1 MSAPEFLKGSSLSA
15 LRNLLLPLIRW
26 ASKPSAEADLEGIY
40 GPRLDWATAFKHIAA
55 FRRAD
60 FSFLPAIHTLPAAD
74 MPGLWGGYSR
84 DTREVYLSA
93 DCPQELLSAVLI
105 EEIGHF
111 LDQELCAEET
121 PGEEGA
127 RFAAAV
133 LDLPL
138 DDASSDDSLAP
149 LFFQGRGLLVE
160 AARKKRGSSK
170 SGQFSSRSGRKKRG
184 SSNGGGSNS
193 GGGPGYAE
201 VGSRSSNPKLQEN
214 IIYAT
219 QDGVRIPQKAAGDRL
234 IGSRGNDTFVVMSQD
249 VKIEDP
255 NGGTD
260 TVESSVTF
268 DLTNYSIVENLVLSD
283 SGVGNGFSTLIWPPP
298 TISINGTGNLKANVI
313 TGNSGNN
320 VLDGGIDSAIDTLV
334 GGAGN
339 DTYALRDTLDQVV
352 EVAGGGTDTI
362 ETTRTTF
369 SLANYANVENLAYS
383 GTGTGVAFTGNS
395 GNNMLT
401 GTAGADSL
409 DGGTGADTLV
419 GGLGND
425 TYLVDNSG
433 DLVIENASSGRDLVI
448 STAAAYVL
456 DANVENLTL
465 AGTDSISGTGN
476 SLANILEGNI
486 AANFLA
492 GANGSDSIF
501 GAAGDD
507 TLSGGNDNDLL
518 VGDVAAFIEDFAGD
532 QLKVTN
538 FDATKTDSNAQ
549 ALAQAALN
557 NSSNISITSAK
568 YTGAQKAVGFL
579 KDGVNFGSIRGEEVK
594 IGSGIVLSTGLADT
608 SNKTADFNASTSNG
622 TAGSYLVNDILK
634 DVFNPNVQSRDGATL
649 EFTFTVSDPNAQWI
663 SMDILFGSEE
673 YPEFISSF
681 PDIAGV
687 FIDGQNAALFNG
699 DSKYPL
705 SALKKNVDAGYFLD
719 NSSAEYSTVYD
730 GITAPLTLAG
740 SLGGGVNGEHTIK
753 IVIADTND
761 RIYDSAIFV
770 SNIRAVKSGL
780 FGIRSIQESGND
792 SLLGG
797 DGNDTL
803 LGNGGNDTLLGE
815 DGDDR
820 LDGGL
825 GADSMLGGVG
835 DDIYVVDNAGDTVVE
850 LAGEGTD
857 VIEAA
862 SSYTLTSG
870 SSLEVLRL
878 TGLSN
883 THGSG
888 NELANSLFGNTGNNI
903 LNGFDGND
911 TLDGGTGD
919 DTLRG
924 GDGEDIFI
932 YDSDDGSIDG
942 GSGTDT
948 LLLTAAAT
956 VTDIQLANVSSVE
969 VIQASSLTGNSIALG
984 SNAQAGGVLSLF
996 GGASSD
1002 ILSAAGMTSGNIWI
1016 QGDFIGGSSTLGDTL
1031 AVGTG
1036 TSRAT
1041 LVGNNSATATNYF
1054 QISTASLL
1062 GNNSI
1067 VGGAS
1072 STNYLQITTIGQVLS
1087 DASFAQVSD
1096 LDGLILTGGANT
1108 ITLGATAQDKFG
1120 TTVSLTGGADGGDT
1134 INLSA
1139 TTKKV
1144 YLDASTGTTG
1154 DTITAG
1160 TNDNTLIGGSAA
1172 SANDLFIFTS
1182 GSNLSGASV
1191 VGGGG
1196 TDTLRLSANG
1206 QTVSTSALDKLSSI
1220 EVFDLVGA
1228 GNSITLGA
1236 ITAGI
1241 ATIVGGTGPNTIN
1254 ASGYN
1259 SAPNTLTWNMNA
1271 SSGRDSLL
1279 GGALGNLFQIKNG
1292 VNLQNSFINGN
1303 TGNDT
1308 IQLLA
1313 GAQTIGDS
1321 AFGNISA
1328 IEKLLLGSA
1337 TNGNS
1342 ITLGTTAAS
1351 KGIATVIGGT
1361 SKDTIDASA
1370 FNLDILIDASAG
1382 TGARL
1387 IGSTSNT
1394 NTLIGGSTGGNEF
1407 ILGSLGVN
1415 SIVGGSNGLDTL
1427 TFNDTTTAVDFT
1439 SLSKIGTLKF
1449 NDAGNTIVLGQDA
1462 LIAGIRTL
1470 VGGEGDDDG
1479 VGNTINT
1486 SAYGSAGVLFQI
1498 TDQNYLTNITTM
1510 VGGTGVD
1517 TVKFSRDGVSVTDEV
1532 VASLLNIDVIQTANG
1547 NNRFLFHDAYLTAG
1561 IETII
1566 GGTGRDTIDMASN
1579 FLYTPSDDNDIITV
1593 DASKGSGYTLVST
1606 TENFAYA
1613 KVIGSNSTGFVIL
1626 DGSDL
1631 EDSDFEHMFQGNIGQ
1646 LFMRSGG
1653 AKTIV
1658 LGEMALGSG
1667 LDELSMF
1674 GGNNDIDV
1682 SGFLG
1687 ELLVSAGEDD
1697 DLVKTSFAAL
1707 SNLTFNGGD
1716 GDDTLQLLGADA
1728 RAVTSLK
1735 GSFDALALNAGNNF
1749 VQLGNDAGL
1758 SSIYGGLGS
1767 DTISMLN
1774 NSNGIN
1780 FVMRSA
1786 VLGNAATDASLDGG
1800 SGSDSL
1806 TLVDAPNGENFDDI
1820 QFSRLGSVNWAEYIG
1835 AIENFITHADGGNT
1849 YNLSRFAEMAGIETV
1864 IFSTGDEV
1872 YAGQFNDFLPPSED
1886 TRALQFVYK
1895 LDSDLQGATIEG
1907 TTGTTKNDT
1916 LTLRSN
1922 QDPEVFTPDQVV
1934 IDAHFANLSSLEIF
1948 VFENGAETSSDAT
1961 NELNITIA
1969 NNAEGVGISTVIG
1982 GAGGDTFDASGYTG
1996 TIAIVGGAG
2005 SDTILGGAGA
2015 DKLTGTS
2022 ATALGAKE
2030 KDTLT
2035 GGGGADNFV
2044 LGDVENV
2051 YYNVEARDL
2060 DYAIILD
2067 FNLADGDRFTI
2078 CDLSSQYGVTDPD
2091 PAVPQNTFGYLLGN
2105 NDKFSVG
2112 TFGGAVNSY
2121 LYVDTNRNGAVDT
2134 SDNLIAV
2141 MGGGLNQANLSD
2153 SNIFKI
2159 AT

>member
-1 MSAPEFLKGSSLSA
+1 MFVSNIPEAMHRVTLKNHLQLLS
-15 LRNLLLPLIRW
+15 IW
-26 ASKPSAEADLEGIY
+26 ASSPTAEADLEGIY
-40 GPRLDWATAFKHIAA
+40 GPRLDWATAFKHIVA
-55 FRRAD
+55 FQRAD
-60 FSFLPAIHTLPAAD
+60 FSLLPAIRTLPAID

-84 DTREVYLSA
+84 ETREIYISS
-93 DCPQELLSAVLI
+93 DCPHENLSAVLI

-111 LDQELCAEET
+111 LDQEICSEET

-133 LDLPL
+133 LGLRL

-184 SSNGGGSNS
+184 SSKGGASNS

-201 VGSRSSNPKLQEN
+201 VGSKSSNPKLQEN

-219 QDGVRIPQKAAGDRL
+219 QDSARIPQKAAGDRL
-234 IGSRGNDTFVVMSQD
+234 IGSRGNDTFAVISQD
-249 VKIEDP
+249 VRIEDP
-255 NGGTD
+255 NDGTD
-260 TVESSVTF
+260 TVESFVTF
-268 DLTNYSIVENLVLSD
+268 SLATHSTIENLILTGGS
-283 SGVGNGFSTLIWPPP
+283 N
-298 TISINGTGNLKANVI
+298 INGTGNLKANNI

-320 VLDGGIDSAIDTLV
+320 QLDGGTDSAVDTLQ

-339 DTYALRDTLDQVV
+339 DTYALRDTLDLVV
-352 EVAGGGTDTI
+352 EAAGGGTDTI
-362 ETTRTTF
+362 QTTQSTF
-369 SLANYANVENLAYS
+369 SMANYVNVENLAYS
-383 GTGTGVAFTGNS
+383 GAGTGVTFTGNS
-395 GNNMLT
+395 GNNAIN

-409 DGGTGADTLV
+409 DGGTGADTLI

-425 TYLVDNSG
+425 TYFVDNSG
-433 DLVIENASSGRDLVI
+433 DLVIENANAGKDFVV

-456 DANVENLTL
+456 GDNIESLALDGSSDIAGTGNDSKNTL
-465 AGTDSISGTGN
+465 AGNNSNNTLSGLGGDDYIVGDGQLPSISLTERTVTDVAAGYLLNGTNALVNNLGTPSGITNAGSFGERTVTRGDDN
-476 SLANILEGNI
+476 SSSAIDI
-486 AANFLA
+486 T
-492 GANGSDSIF
+492 SIF
-501 GAAGDD
+501 GPDGLNLYGNQVKNIFINTNGNITFEGALSTFNPRSIDAGLGTSIIAPFWADVYTSSGRSNVSPGGNSAGTNLIYWDVDDENRVLTVTWDDVRYFGQRTSGTNADTKVNAFQVQLIDSGGGNAFIVFRYENIDWTTGTASGGTNGLGGQAARAGFNTGTGTVIELPQSGDD
-507 TLSGGNDNDLL
+507 LSMLELDQNLPQAGLNSGQPGVYVFEIRN
-518 VGDVAAFIEDFAGD
+518 GAFVE
-532 QLKVTN
+532 
-538 FDATKTDSNAQ
+538 
-549 ALAQAALN
+549 
-557 NSSNISITSAK
+557 
-568 YTGAQKAVGFL
+568 
-579 KDGVNFGSIRGEEVK
+579 NFG
-594 IGSGIVLSTGLADT
+594 
-608 SNKTADFNASTSNG
+608 
-622 TAGSYLVNDILK
+622 
-634 DVFNPNVQSRDGATL
+634 
-649 EFTFTVSDPNAQWI
+649 
-663 SMDILFGSEE
+663 
-673 YPEFISSF
+673 
-681 PDIAGV
+681 
-687 FIDGQNAALFNG
+687 
-699 DSKYPL
+699 
-705 SALKKNVDAGYFLD
+705 
-719 NSSAEYSTVYD
+719 
-730 GITAPLTLAG
+730 
-740 SLGGGVNGEHTIK
+740 
-753 IVIADTND
+753 
-761 RIYDSAIFV
+761 
-770 SNIRAVKSGL
+770 
-780 FGIRSIQESGND
+780 GND

-797 DGNDTL
+797 TGNDTL

-815 DGDDR
+815 EGDDR
-820 LDGGL
+820 LDGGF
-825 GADSMLGGVG
+825 GADSMLGGIG

-857 VIEAA
+857 VIEAI

-878 TGLSN
+878 TGDNN
-883 THGSG
+883 TRGSG
-888 NELANSLFGNTGNNI
+888 NELANSLFGNAGNNV
-903 LNGFDGND
+903 LNGLGGND
-911 TLDGGTGD
+911 TLDGGAGD
-919 DTLRG
+919 DTLLG

-932 YDSDDGSIDG
+932 YDSVDGLIDG

-956 VTDIQLANVSSVE
+956 VTDNQLNVSSVE
-969 VIQASSLTGNSIALG
+969 VIQASSLTGNSITLG
-984 SNAQAGGVLSLF
+984 TNAQAGGVLSLF